1 MVDHS
6 VAERAKAA
14 SRLKTDHE
22 VLLRMYRRQRQMAGD
37 AQGRAS
43 EDRAQLWE
51 SIRTVEEEG
60 FRLEL
65 GFIQDMYEAGTLSRA
80 QATKLR
86 DSVYL
91 LQLNAAESHH

>member
-1 MVDHS
+1 MRIAIALLLQFPLQIVD
-6 VAERAKAA
+6 
-14 SRLKTDHE
+14 
-22 VLLRMYRRQRQMAGD
+22 VLRRD